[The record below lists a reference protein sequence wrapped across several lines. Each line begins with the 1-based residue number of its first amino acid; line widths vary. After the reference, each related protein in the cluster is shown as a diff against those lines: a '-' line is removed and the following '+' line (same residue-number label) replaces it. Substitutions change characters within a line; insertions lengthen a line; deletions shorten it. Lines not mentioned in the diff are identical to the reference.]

1 LGLRLYGSKPAR
13 MRSLGPAALAF
24 VLLAGV
30 PLATWAQPA
39 PAPTAEPAPSAAPA
53 APAAPGPGISAT
65 PAPPTAAPLASPA
78 PTATPTPSPYH
89 YVVSPPSPAPGQPAI
104 LEIDMLE
111 QIIHPGAP
119 YSVRVKT
126 SLDVTTINVSAMGA
140 TYGMQAAGPG
150 LFATDGQVPDGIPFF
165 LLNRSYGVTVT
176 AQTADG
182 RTAVFTV
189 NLRLEK

>member
-1 LGLRLYGSKPAR
+1 
-13 MRSLGPAALAF
+13 MRSLVPATLAF
-24 VLLAGV
+24 ALLASAY
-30 PLATWAQPA
+30 PPATGAQPA
-39 PAPTAEPAPSAAPA
+39 PAPTAEPAPATAPPTPAPA
-53 APAAPGPGISAT
+53 SPSAPPG
-65 PAPPTAAPLASPA
+65 PPTAAPLPS
-78 PTATPTPSPYH
+78 PTASASPTPSPYH
-89 YVVSPPSPAPGQPAI
+89 YVVTPPTPAPGQPAI

-111 QIIHPGAP
+111 QIIHAGAP

-150 LFATDGQVPDGIPFF
+150 LFATDGLVPDGIPFF
-165 LLNRSYGVTVT
+165 LLNRFYGITVT

-182 RTAVFTV
+182 RTSVVTL